1 MHTIGDWGL
10 GIGDWGLGIGPILNF
25 ESRVIENCYYTNFHL
40 YISYKL
46 VTKNKNK
53 LNNALIIIISSKRYP
68 RKI

>member
-1 MHTIGDWGL
+1 MEI
-10 GIGDWGLGIGPILNF
+10 ILNF